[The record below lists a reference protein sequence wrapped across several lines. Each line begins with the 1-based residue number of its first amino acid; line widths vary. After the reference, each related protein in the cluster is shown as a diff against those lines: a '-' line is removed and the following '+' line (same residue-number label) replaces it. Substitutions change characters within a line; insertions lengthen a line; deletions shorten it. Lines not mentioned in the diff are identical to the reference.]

1 MQKSTLIIGSGKL
14 PKIGTP
20 EHISELSSVK
30 DASGT
35 VTFPSCTRPGGDAY
49 SARVYFSDV

>member
-1 MQKSTLIIGSGKL
+1 MSSGKL

-30 DASGT
+30 DACRS
-35 VTFPSCTRPGGDAY
+35 VTFPTCAWAGHNAY
-49 SARVYFSDV
+49 SARILFSDV